1 MDEKYKDRL
10 IKYSFFM
17 INNDIYSMKESLIS
31 DTFEK
36 SASILYLSKLQD
48 ELRRANP
55 D

>member
-17 INNDIYSMKESLIS
+17 INNDINSMKASFIS
-31 DTFEK
+31 NTFEK

-48 ELRRANP
+48 EMRRANP